1 MGKRG
6 ELIRAGT
13 EWEVIEENRKQ
24 MIKECPDVYFEITP
38 TVSIM
43 NVYHLP
49 DFHKEWIDK
58 GLLEPQNVRMN
69 ILTYPTEYRIQI
81 IPPKER
87 KKFIDKYTE
96 HIKWIDDNFGDGAAK
111 RGFESVLDFLQQENY
126 ENLIPDFIDRNTPLD
141 ELRGESLYQVAP
153 ELEFFR
159 DYEY

>member
-1 MGKRG
+1 
-6 ELIRAGT
+6 
-13 EWEVIEENRKQ
+13 

-96 HIKWIDDNFGDGAAK
+96 HIKWIDDNFGDGSLLCN
-111 RGFESVLDFLQQENY
+111 ENTYDWSVCFQLQVKEKST
-126 ENLIPDFIDRNTPLD
+126 ICF
-141 ELRGESLYQVAP
+141 
-153 ELEFFR
+153 
-159 DYEY
+159 